1 MKVDISYHKYFCSTL
16 SGIVQCDDNLYLF
29 TTGHGMSDRCTVD
42 SNDYE
47 LVNKIWPSSLV
58 TEDVNQLKKYGGTIS
73 GGNIESFVSDVA
85 ILKPKTADIFG
96 ECSLYKK
103 LDYVKSYEEPFP
115 KMIVPFLPVIN
126 ETVHVLYS
134 GCKTKGKMKVVG
146 SGCAKQFLGDLCI
159 HERFYIAKP
168 YPWFYNGYV
177 SEWLLGTT
185 MTEECDSG
193 ACVTTT
199 VDDKIHSFVIGKIIG
214 PDQFRLLS
222 PAHFVLEQIKTL
234 TAAKEVKFV
243 KCESEEGWNSFLQS
257 LSKSFEQA
265 RMRSVA
271 ITTSDLEPIKIPTS
285 NSADSDDSNFYA
297 IDVRL

>member
-1 MKVDISYHKYFCSTL
+1 MKIDISYLEDFCSTL
-16 SGIVQCDDNLYLF
+16 SGIVQCDDDLYLI
-29 TTGHGMSDRCTVD
+29 TTGNGMSDRCSVD

-47 LVNKIWPSSLV
+47 LVYKIWPSSLV
-58 TEDVNQLKKYGGTIS
+58 TEDVNQFKTYGGIIS
-73 GGNIESFVSDVA
+73 VGNIESFVSDVA
-85 ILKPKTADIFG
+85 ILKPKTSDLFG
-96 ECSLYKK
+96 KYSFSKELN
-103 LDYVKSYEEPFP
+103 YVKSYDEPFRG
-115 KMIVPFLPVIN
+115 MIVPSLPVIN

-146 SGCAKQFLGDLCI
+146 SGYFRQFLGDLCI

-168 YPWFYNGYV
+168 DPWFYNDYV

-193 ACVTTT
+193 ACVTTL
-199 VDDKIHSFVIGKIIG
+199 DDKIHSFVIGKITG

-234 TAAKEVKFV
+234 TEAKKVKFV

-265 RMRSVA
+265 RLRSVA
-271 ITTSDLEPIKIPTS
+271 ITTSDLEPFNTSTS
-285 NSADSDDSNFYA
+285 NGDDSDDSNFYA
-297 IDVRL
+297 IDVRP

>member
-1 MKVDISYHKYFCSTL
+1 
-16 SGIVQCDDNLYLF
+16 
-29 TTGHGMSDRCTVD
+29 
-42 SNDYE
+42 
-47 LVNKIWPSSLV
+47 
-58 TEDVNQLKKYGGTIS
+58 
-73 GGNIESFVSDVA
+73 
-85 ILKPKTADIFG
+85 
-96 ECSLYKK
+96 
-103 LDYVKSYEEPFP
+103 
-115 KMIVPFLPVIN
+115 MIVPSLPVIN

-146 SGCAKQFLGDLCI
+146 SGYFRQFLGDLCI

-168 YPWFYNGYV
+168 DPWFYNDYV

-193 ACVTTT
+193 ACVTTL
-199 VDDKIHSFVIGKIIG
+199 DDKIHSFVIGKRTG

-234 TAAKEVKFV
+234 TEAKKVKFV

-271 ITTSDLEPIKIPTS
+271 ITTSDLEPFKTYTS
-285 NSADSDDSNFYA
+285 NGADSDDSNFYA
-297 IDVRL
+297 IDVRP